1 MEQFP
6 DFFWSQVNPL
16 IGPALRYLEQ
26 TMEGKQ
32 WVAQL
37 YNHVFQVTHR
47 SSLLGPFPGP
57 LTDKI

>member
-6 DFFWSQVNPL
+6 SFFWDQVQPL
-16 IGPALRYLEQ
+16 IGPALKHLEK

-37 YNHVFQVTHR
+37 YNHVFQVSHR
-47 SSLLGPFPGP
+47 ASMLGPFPGP
-57 LTDKI
+57 REV